1 MLSLISK
8 RAPVKA
14 KVIRWG
20 QAPCLVASFQTCSPA
35 IVWHLDLDKTPNVTL
50 TLRETDGEWELGYM
64 PAQGDFV
71 SVVRFDDREDA
82 EEAYACLEKVLLRG
96 CSSFSFGAVLK
107 NILLSLVLFVVAG
120 FVISFLFSG
129 KTIKGP
135 EQMPAPESSVI
146 EDHSPLAQHEDGE
159 IRTGVPVN
167 ADDVLPKDVQ

>member
-82 EEAYACLEKVLLRG
+82 EEAYACLEKSFCVDAQVFHSGPCSRTSCCRWSYLSWPVL
-96 CSSFSFGAVLK
+96 
-107 NILLSLVLFVVAG
+107 
-120 FVISFLFSG
+120 
-129 KTIKGP
+129 
-135 EQMPAPESSVI
+135 
-146 EDHSPLAQHEDGE
+146 
-159 IRTGVPVN
+159 
-167 ADDVLPKDVQ
+167 